1 MCAKTLSGL
10 VRCRARAVDG
20 APTKTWKGR
29 RQVLMVPAPKLRGSP
44 KGAREW
50 RSAGPPPAA
59 PRAMPACP
67 ARPHAA
73 PL

>member
-1 MCAKTLSGL
+1 MHEHARYTRHATTRGARCKRTVHGAKSFWPM
-10 VRCRARAVDG
+10 AYDA
-20 APTKTWKGR
+20 K
-29 RQVLMVPAPKLRGSP
+29 KLRGSP
-44 KGAREW
+44 KTHEW
-50 RSAGPPPAA
+50 RSAGPRAAA